1 MYLNKILPVFALAS
15 LLAACSPGADNGAD
29 DQSNT
34 SLEAPAEQATATDPG
49 TVDQSATPAGAAQT
63 FKIDGSSAKS
73 GAQLAVN
80 PAHGEPGHR
89 CDIDV
94 GAPLNSTATKPAP
107 DAVKSSPAAAS
118 PTVKPATI
126 GAPTISAPAAG
137 TSGKL
142 NPAHGEPGH
151 KCEIAVGAPL

>member
-1 MYLNKILPVFALAS
+1 MYLNKILPVFALVS
-15 LLAACSPGADNGAD
+15 LIAACSPGAENSTDEP
-29 DQSNT
+29 STT
-34 SLEAPAEQATATDPG
+34 SLEAPAEGGTTDGGSVTNPAAAPVQEG
-49 TVDQSATPAGAAQT
+49 TT
-63 FKIDGSSAKS
+63 FKIDGSTAKS
-73 GAQLAVN
+73 GSSLTVN

-94 GAPLNSTATKPAP
+94 GAPLNSASTKPAP
-107 DAVKSSPAAAS
+107 DAA
-118 PTVKPATI
+118 PTNTAVKPATI
-126 GAPTISAPAAG
+126 GAPTISAPSAG